1 MDNELI
7 LTLDEET
14 APVPELASVLQ
25 PEAEKPQGFAAGAI
39 DESMLSEEEKKTVEE
54 FVSRIDLENVAQTA
68 NYGLS
73 AQRKI
78 SDFSVSILSKV
89 RTTDLGDMGQSLREL
104 TVALDSTI
112 EPEKKGILGAFQK
125 AKRSVD
131 SLRANYAKAEVNV
144 DRIEHDL
151 RAHQDVLSQDIGMY
165 QQMFD
170 LNLRYYKELTMYIIA
185 GKKAL
190 ANARLGKLAT
200 LEAQANKTA
209 LQEDVQAFRD
219 FEDLCARF
227 DKKLNDLELT
237 RVISIQTA
245 PQIRMLQ
252 NNAREMM
259 DKLQSSLANTIP
271 LWRNQLVLSLGI
283 EHSRRAIEAQ
293 KELSERTN
301 RLLAMNAEKLNMATV
316 EAAKAS
322 EEPIVEIE
330 TLQKCNAQLINSVN
344 EVIRIHEEG
353 QKKRELAQK
362 ELVKIE
368 EELKRTLLG
377 ETQAH

>member
-1 MDNELI
+1 MDNEVI
-7 LTLDEET
+7 LTLDGSEP
-14 APVPELASVLQ
+14 PVPELTSVIQ
-25 PEAEKPQGFAAGAI
+25 PAAGEPQAFSAGAI

-73 AQRKI
+73 AQKKI

-89 RTTDLGDMGQSLREL
+89 RTHDLGDMGQSLREL
-104 TVALDSTI
+104 TMALDSTL
-112 EPEKKGILGAFQK
+112 EPEKKGLLGAFQK
-125 AKRSVD
+125 AKKSIDSV
-131 SLRANYAKAEVNV
+131 RANYAKAEVNV
-144 DRIEHDL
+144 DRIERDL
-151 RAHQDVLSQDIGMY
+151 KTHQEVLGQDIVMY

-190 ANARLGKLAT
+190 AQARQGKLAA
-200 LEAQANKTA
+200 LEAQANSSGM
-209 LQEDVQAFRD
+209 QEDVQAFRD
-219 FEDLCARF
+219 FEDLCSRF
-227 DKKLNDLELT
+227 EKKLNDLELT

-330 TLQKCNAQLINSVN
+330 TLQRCNTQLINSVS
-344 EVIRIHEEG
+344 EVLRIHEEG
-353 QKKRELAQK
+353 RKKREQAQRD
-362 ELVKIE
+362 LVKIE

-377 ETQAH
+377 QVQ

>member
-1 MDNELI
+1 MDNEVI
-7 LTLDEET
+7 LTLDGSEP
-14 APVPELASVLQ
+14 PVPELASVIQ
-25 PEAEKPQGFAAGAI
+25 PTAGETQAFSAGAI

-54 FVSRIDLENVAQTA
+54 FVTRIDLENVAQTA

-73 AQRKI
+73 AQKKI

-89 RTTDLGDMGQSLREL
+89 RTHDLGDMGQSLREL
-104 TVALDSTI
+104 TMALDSTL

-125 AKRSVD
+125 AKRSID
-131 SLRANYAKAEVNV
+131 SVRANYAKAEVNV
-144 DRIEHDL
+144 DRIERDL
-151 RAHQDVLSQDIGMY
+151 KTHQEVLGQDIVMY

-190 ANARLGKLAT
+190 AQARQGKLAA
-200 LEAQANKTA
+200 LEAQANSSGM
-209 LQEDVQAFRD
+209 QEDVQAFRD
-219 FEDLCARF
+219 FEDLCSRF
-227 DKKLNDLELT
+227 EKKLNDLELT

-330 TLQKCNAQLINSVN
+330 TLQRCNTQLISSVS
-344 EVIRIHEEG
+344 EVLRIHEEG
-353 QKKRELAQK
+353 RKKREQAQRD
-362 ELVKIE
+362 LVKIE

-377 ETQAH
+377 QVQ

>member
-1 MDNELI
+1 MDNEVI
-7 LTLDEET
+7 LTLDGSEP
-14 APVPELASVLQ
+14 PVPELASVIQ
-25 PEAEKPQGFAAGAI
+25 PTAGEPQAFSAGAI

-54 FVSRIDLENVAQTA
+54 FVSRIDLENVVQTA

-73 AQRKI
+73 AQKKI

-89 RTTDLGDMGQSLREL
+89 RTHDLGDMGQSLREL
-104 TVALDSTI
+104 TMALDSTL

-125 AKRSVD
+125 AKRSID
-131 SLRANYAKAEVNV
+131 SVRANYAKAEVNV
-144 DRIEHDL
+144 DRIERDL
-151 RAHQDVLSQDIGMY
+151 KTHQEVLGQDIVMY

-190 ANARLGKLAT
+190 AQARQGKLAA
-200 LEAQANKTA
+200 LEAQANSSGM
-209 LQEDVQAFRD
+209 QEDVQAFRD
-219 FEDLCARF
+219 FEDLCSRF
-227 DKKLNDLELT
+227 EKKLNDLELT

-330 TLQKCNAQLINSVN
+330 TLQRCNTQLINSVS
-344 EVIRIHEEG
+344 EVLRIHEEG
-353 QKKRELAQK
+353 RKKREQAQRD
-362 ELVKIE
+362 LVKIE

-377 ETQAH
+377 QVQ

>member
-1 MDNELI
+1 MDNEVI
-7 LTLDEET
+7 LTLDGSEP
-14 APVPELASVLQ
+14 PVPELASVIQ
-25 PEAEKPQGFAAGAI
+25 PTAGEPQAFSAGAI

-73 AQRKI
+73 AQKKI

-89 RTTDLGDMGQSLREL
+89 RTHDLGDMGQSLREL
-104 TVALDSTI
+104 TMALDSTL

-125 AKRSVD
+125 AKRTVD
-131 SLRANYAKAEVNV
+131 SVRANYAKAEVNV
-144 DRIEHDL
+144 DRIERDL
-151 RAHQDVLSQDIGMY
+151 KTHQEVLGQDIVMY

-190 ANARLGKLAT
+190 AQARQGKLAA
-200 LEAQANKTA
+200 LEAQANSSGM
-209 LQEDVQAFRD
+209 QEDVQAFRD
-219 FEDLCARF
+219 FEDLCSRF
-227 DKKLNDLELT
+227 EKKINDLELT

-330 TLQKCNAQLINSVN
+330 TLQRCNTQLINSVS
-344 EVIRIHEEG
+344 EVLRIHEEG
-353 QKKRELAQK
+353 RKKREQAQRD
-362 ELVKIE
+362 LVKIE

-377 ETQAH
+377 QVQ